1 MRLLI
6 LGGTTEA
13 SRLAA
18 QLARVCDVTATL
30 SYAGR
35 TEVPADQPIP
45 VRIGG
50 FGGAEGLAR
59 YLIDNAIDLVIDA
72 THPFAA
78 RISDNAARAAAATHT
93 PLVVLT
99 RKPWDRSEGDLWT
112 EVADNSAAIAVIGS
126 KASRVFLTI
135 GRLGVGD
142 FRAAPQHHYL
152 IRTIDAPPD
161 ADLPPDHALILARGT
176 FDLDAEIRLMRDHAI
191 DVLVTKN
198 SGGAATYAKI
208 AAARA
213 LRVPVI
219 LVRPPARP
227 DVPTVYSVEDCLDV
241 VRAHRVASTSR

>member
-13 SRLAA
+13 SRLATR
-18 QLARVCDVTATL
+18 LADMDDVAAML

-50 FGGAEGLAR
+50 FGGVEGLSR
-59 YLIDNAIDLVIDA
+59 YLVDNAIDLMIDA

-78 RISDNAARAAAATHT
+78 RISDNAARAAAATQV

-99 RKPWDRSEGDLWT
+99 RKPWVRTEGDRWT
-112 EVADNSAAIAVIGS
+112 EVADNSAAIDAIGP
-126 KASRVFLTI
+126 APARIFLTI

-142 FRAAPQHHYL
+142 FRAAPKHHYL
-152 IRTIDAPPD
+152 IRTIDAPAD
-161 ADLPPDHALILARGT
+161 ADLPANHTLILARGT
-176 FDLDAEIRLMRDHAI
+176 FDLDAEIGLMRGHGI

-213 LRVPVI
+213 LHLPVI
-219 LVRPPARP
+219 LIRPPVRPS
-227 DVPTVYSVEDCLDV
+227 VPTVYTVDDCLEMIRSH
-241 VRAHRVASTSR
+241 RAASASD